1 MATANT
7 LPDVT
12 LTQSTWVNLY
22 TASGITVGT
31 AVTLYNKGSQPFYVA
46 ISASAPTSPSP
57 TFGIPVYQYNTPTA
71 SLSVPSGASG
81 LWAYQPYQNGTVL
94 VQN

>member
-1 MATANT
+1 MANT

-12 LTQSTWVNLY
+12 LPQGVWTNLY
-22 TASGITVGT
+22 AAASITVGT
-31 AVTLYNKGSQPFYVA
+31 AVVLYNKGSQPFYVA
-46 ISASAPTSPSP
+46 ISATAPTPTSPS
-57 TFGIPVYQYNTPTA
+57 FGIPVWQYNTPAA
-71 SLSVPSGASG
+71 SLSIPAGASG

>member
-1 MATANT
+1 MANT

-12 LTQSTWVNLY
+12 IAQQVWTNLY

-46 ISASAPTSPSP
+46 ISASAPVTSNQS
-57 TFGIPVYQYNTPTA
+57 FGIPVYPYNTPTA
-71 SLSVPSGASG
+71 SLNVPAGASG
-81 LWAYQPYQNGTVL
+81 LWAYSPYQSNTVL

>member
-1 MATANT
+1 MANT

-12 LTQSTWVNLY
+12 IAQQVWTNLY
-22 TASGITVGT
+22 AASGITVGT

-46 ISASAPTSPSP
+46 VSVSAPVTSSPS
-57 TFGIPVYQYNTPTA
+57 FGIPVYPYNTPTA
-71 SLSVPSGASG
+71 SLNVAAGALG
-81 LWAYQPYQNGTVL
+81 LWAYSPYQNNTVL